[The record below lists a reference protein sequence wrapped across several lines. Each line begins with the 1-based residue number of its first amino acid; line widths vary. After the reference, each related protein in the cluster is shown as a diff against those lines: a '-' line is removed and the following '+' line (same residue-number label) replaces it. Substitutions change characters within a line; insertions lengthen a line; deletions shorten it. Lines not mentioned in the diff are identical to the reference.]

1 LSKKY
6 TMKKIILLNW
16 VLKIFIGILILAIPI
31 NECLRYNMSN
41 EALTLKYKD
50 SVFGNYSPYIMLA
63 IIALLIIALLNI
75 QKGLQGFIKDGY
87 FNFKTSERFKIS
99 GYLLLILS
107 ITMLMIRFL
116 AIEKAS
122 GIEILSDIIVNL
134 LLIAIGIGLLAFSDV
149 IKKGNML
156 KTENDLTV

>member
-1 LSKKY
+1 
-6 TMKKIILLNW
+6 MKKITILNW
-16 VLKIFIGILILAIPI
+16 VLKILAIPI

-87 FNFKTSERFKIS
+87 FNFKSSERFKIS

-107 ITMLMIRFL
+107 ITMLMISFL
-116 AIEKAS
+116 AIEQAS
-122 GIEILSDIIVNL
+122 EIEILSDIIINL

-149 IKKGNML
+149 IKKGNVL

>member
-1 LSKKY
+1 
-6 TMKKIILLNW
+6 MKKIIILNW

-50 SVFGNYSPYIMLA
+50 SVFGNYSPYIILA

-87 FNFKTSERFKIS
+87 FNFKSSERFKIS

-107 ITMLMIRFL
+107 ITMLMISFL

-122 GIEILSDIIVNL
+122 GIEILSDIIINL

-156 KTENDLTV
+156 ENENNLTI